1 MNDELVYVLQHV
13 AKTGDEENVKF
24 IGVYS
29 SEQNAKDAIN
39 RFKNKPGF
47 SKFREGFNI
56 DVYKLNDDHWVEGF
70 VSG

>member
-13 AKTGDEENVKF
+13 AK
-24 IGVYS
+24 

-39 RFKNKPGF
+39 RFKSKPGF
-47 SKFREGFNI
+47 SKFSEGFNI
-56 DVYKLNDDHWVEGF
+56 DVYKLNEDHWVEGF